1 MSGVGLVGGV
11 VLRTWGKE
19 TWEYLCIERMSNIC
33 ILNVL
38 KQMTVIVE
46 LQDPIYK
53 DEDIIILNQWTTTK
67 EISI

>member
-1 MSGVGLVGGV
+1 MGY
-11 VLRTWGKE
+11 

-38 KQMTVIVE
+38 KQMTVIVK
-46 LQDPIYK
+46 LQDSIYK